1 MDQIFFIT
9 ITTAAKSVGA
19 GLATIGVVGAGAGIG
34 IVFAGLLLAISR
46 NPAKEARLMQIVLL
60 GFALTEAMGLL
71 AIMMAFLILY
81 SQYIMLKVFS
91 LGG

>member
-1 MDQIFFIT
+1 MNTIFYISL
-9 ITTAAKSVGA
+9 TASAKSIGA

-34 IVFAGLLLAISR
+34 IVFAGLLSAYAR
-46 NPAKEARLMQIVLL
+46 NYHLEPRLMQMTIL

-81 SQYIMLKVFS
+81 S
-91 LGG
+91 